1 MNKKRRKKIGIFL
14 CNTSIQYNVHHI
26 LKGNIYI
33 YKYIYI
39 TKTRIYDLIV
49 LEGWMLGFCKRCAG
63 FIETIKP
70 SHLQAPATQVQSH
83 RPSSQL
89 SHVHNHSFITTNINQ
104 VHNHHPNSRTSL
116 QYHSHF
122 SNFKGISLNLY
133 VLGEEDVPMSPS
145 LGKVVTCADTWGW
158 KGDQAWEG
166 VCSVAFWKQG
176 RRFST
181 WDRVEWGSYL
191 TLMATAPSKGCYAF

>member
-1 MNKKRRKKIGIFL
+1 MAVLTDVYWRLLWWIKSGVQKLEFFCVTLVYSTLYIIFWRE
-14 CNTSIQYNVHHI
+14 IH
-26 LKGNIYI
+26 I

-122 SNFKGISLNLY
+122 SNFKGIPEPICI
-133 VLGEEDVPMSPS
+133 GWRR
-145 LGKVVTCADTWGW
+145 CANVIFPG
-158 KGDQAWEG
+158 
-166 VCSVAFWKQG
+166 
-176 RRFST
+176 
-181 WDRVEWGSYL
+181 
-191 TLMATAPSKGCYAF
+191 